1 MNEVIYLNQEDF
13 EAEVINSRVPVLV
26 QFSSVLCGPCNA
38 MKPTLEELAA
48 DLGDTG
54 KVFVVEISVNQRLA
68 EEFKVVALPTL
79 AIFRGGREI
88 NRMVGMKTKESLLE
102 ALAA

>member
-1 MNEVIYLNQEDF
+1 MNEVIYLDQEDF
-13 EAEVINSRVPVLV
+13 EAEVLNSRVPVLV

-48 DLGDTG
+48 DLGNNG
-54 KVFVVEISVNQRLA
+54 KVVVVSFNQRLA
-68 EEFKVVALPTL
+68 EEYRIAALPTL
-79 AIFRGGREI
+79 AAFRGGREI
-88 NRMVGMKTKESLLE
+88 NRMVGIQRKETLLE